1 MASSASSGAPV
12 YRAAHGGLGNGRG
25 GVGGV
30 SPRPANIRDV
40 AREAGV
46 STSTVSRILDER
58 LPPSQSATA
67 ERVRSVAQQLG
78 YRRDA
83 FASALRR
90 QHTGTVG
97 VLVPRLSDTVMAILF
112 EEVARVCGQRSEF
125 AIVATTN
132 DEPQAE
138 RTAAEILLRQRVDGL
153 ILTTARLDDDFTA
166 QLRTDGVPHVLALRT
181 DGVSPSS
188 TGDDELGGYLAT
200 RHLLDLGHRSIGVVA
215 GPSYA
220 SNAVGRVR
228 GFHRA
233 MDEAGLVV
241 DHRLVRE
248 STFGME
254 SGEEVARSLLGGP
267 QQPTAVFAVNDNT
280 AIGVLAAAQ
289 SLGLTVPHDLSVV
302 GYNDIP
308 LSARLP
314 VPLTTVR
321 VPFAQIASAAVELLQ
336 RRPEDTGSN
345 NHVVATPT
353 LIPRRT
359 STRPATTDR

>member
-1 MASSASSGAPV
+1 MFRPESGRGLSSGSGA
-12 YRAAHGGLGNGRG
+12 LGEDD
-25 GVGGV
+25 GVTA
-30 SPRPANIRDV
+30 RPANIRDV

-58 LPPSQSATA
+58 LPPSRSATA
-67 ERVRSVAQQLG
+67 ERVRTVAQQLG
-78 YRRDA
+78 YKRDIY
-83 FASALRR
+83 ASALRR
-90 QHTGTVG
+90 QHTGTIG

-112 EEVARVCGQRSEF
+112 EEVALVCAQRSGF
-125 AIVATTN
+125 AIVATTH
-132 DEPQAE
+132 DDPRAE
-138 RTAAEILLRQRVDGL
+138 RAAADSLLQQRVDGL

-166 QLRTDGVPHVLALRT
+166 QLRANGVPHVLALRT

-200 RHLLDLGHRSIGVVA
+200 RHLLDLGHRRIGVVA

-220 SNAVGRVR
+220 SSAVGRLR
-228 GFHRA
+228 GYRNA
-233 MDEAGLVV
+233 VQEAGADV
-241 DHRLVRE
+241 DDGLVRA

-254 SGEEVARSLLGGP
+254 SGDDVARTLLAGP
-267 QQPTAVFAVNDNT
+267 HRPTAIFAVNDNT

-321 VPFAQIASAAVELLQ
+321 VPFDQIASAAVDLLQ
-336 RRPEDTGSN
+336 RRPDDTTSK
-345 NHVVATPT
+345 NHHVATPT
-353 LIPRRT
+353 LIPRGT
-359 STRPATTDR
+359 STRPTTTDH

>member
-1 MASSASSGAPV
+1 MT
-12 YRAAHGGLGNGRG
+12 L
-25 GVGGV
+25 
-30 SPRPANIRDV
+30 RPATIRDV

-58 LPPSQSATA
+58 LPPSRSATA
-67 ERVRSVAQQLG
+67 ERVRTAALKLG
-78 YRRDA
+78 YRRDVY
-83 FASALRR
+83 ASGLRR
-90 QHTGTVG
+90 QHTGTIG

-112 EEVARVCGQRSEF
+112 EEVARACAQRAEF
-125 AIVATTN
+125 AIVATTQ
-132 DEPQAE
+132 DDPVAE
-138 RTAAEILLRQRVDGL
+138 RTAAETLLGQRVDGL

-166 QLRTDGVPHVLALRT
+166 QLRADGIPHVLALRT

-215 GPSYA
+215 GPGYA
-220 SNAVGRVR
+220 SSAVGRVR
-228 GFHRA
+228 GFRQA
-233 MDEAGLVV
+233 MAEAGLDV
-241 DHRLVRE
+241 DEALVRE
-248 STFGME
+248 SAFSME
-254 SGEEVARSLLGGP
+254 SGEEIARVLLGTAER
-267 QQPTAVFAVNDNT
+267 PTAVFAVNDNT

-289 SLGLTVPHDLSVV
+289 SLGLIVPDDLSVV

-321 VPFAQIASAAVELLQ
+321 VPLAQIASAAVDLLH
-336 RRPEDTGSN
+336 RRTEGSTGDTQL
-345 NHVVATPT
+345 VAPPT

-359 STRPATTDR
+359 TTRPATPTD

>member
-1 MASSASSGAPV
+1 MLRPVNGSGLSSG
-12 YRAAHGGLGNGRG
+12 HDGLGEDD
-25 GVGGV
+25 GVT
-30 SPRPANIRDV
+30 PRPANIRDV

-58 LPPSQSATA
+58 LPPSRSATA
-67 ERVRSVAQQLG
+67 ERVRTVAQQLG

-90 QHTGTVG
+90 QHTGTIG

-112 EEVARVCGQRSEF
+112 EEVARVCAQRSGF
-125 AIVATTN
+125 AIVATTH
-132 DEPQAE
+132 DDPRAE
-138 RTAAEILLRQRVDGL
+138 RTAAESLLRQRVDGL

-200 RHLLDLGHRSIGVVA
+200 RHLLDLGHRRIGVVA

-220 SNAVGRVR
+220 SSAVGRVC
-228 GFHRA
+228 GFRKA
-233 MDEAGLVV
+233 MEEAGLEV
-241 DHRLVRE
+241 DDQLVRA
-248 STFGME
+248 SAFGME
-254 SGEEVARSLLGGP
+254 SGEEVARSLLAEP
-267 QQPTAVFAVNDNT
+267 QRPTAVFAVNDNT

-289 SLGLTVPHDLSVV
+289 SLGLTVPHDVSVV

-321 VPFAQIASAAVELLQ
+321 VPFAQIASGAVDLLQ
-336 RRPEDTGSN
+336 RRPEDAGSN
-345 NHVVATPT
+345 NHLVATPT

-359 STRPATTDR
+359 STRPTTTHG